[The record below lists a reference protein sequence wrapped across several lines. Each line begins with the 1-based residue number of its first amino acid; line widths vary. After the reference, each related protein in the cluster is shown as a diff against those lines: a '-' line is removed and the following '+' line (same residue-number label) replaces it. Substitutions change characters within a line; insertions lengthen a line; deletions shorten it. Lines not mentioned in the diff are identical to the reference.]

1 MKEAEAAGKKMSA
14 LFLSKAGEESSG
26 AASEEQKRKSFLGMM
41 RAKGKAKEETTNGG
55 AAGKKGIGIEVASAK
70 AAAGKSAA
78 EKPPVSRFVMK
89 WLLT

>member
-55 AAGKKGIGIEVASAK
+55 AAAGKKGIGIEVAPAK
-70 AAAGKSAA
+70 APAGKSAA
-78 EKPPVSRFVMK
+78 EKPPVSS
-89 WLLT
+89 